1 MNANVHFSIKYDG
14 PALANHQ
21 MDVRELAPAL
31 IALSSLLEEANR
43 SLFPDSAEVRVHV
56 HGTFKSG
63 SFGIDLVA
71 LQSIK
76 DQIVSIFSGPEAS
89 AAANLL
95 EILGAIGFLGGG
107 SAGVIGVIRWL
118 KGKKPSSIRFDGDKT
133 IFEMHTTEFLETFEA
148 DLATGKLYKS
158 RVIRQSLARVVKP
171 LENEGIDFFASSH
184 AGITE
189 AVITKEEAEYFAV
202 AASNADVVSDVV
214 SEGTLLQIES
224 AVFKDGNKW
233 RFSDGTNA
241 FFAEIADEN
250 FRARI
255 ASGDERFGK
264 GDVLVVDL
272 RRIQSISD
280 VGLKSEYVIER
291 VREHKAPLQMGLPL
305 LKQ

>member
-43 SLFPDSAEVRVHV
+43 SLFSDSAEVRVHV
-56 HGTFKSG
+56 NGTFKSG
-63 SFGIDLVA
+63 SFEFDLVA

-76 DQIVSIFSGPEAS
+76 DQIVSIFSGPGS
-89 AAANLL
+89 TAAANLFA
-95 EILGAIGFLGGG
+95 ILSGIGLLGSGG
-107 SAGVIGVIRWL
+107 LIGVVKWL
-118 KGKKPSSIRFDGDKT
+118 KGRKPSSIRFDGDKT
-133 IFEMHTTEFLETFEA
+133 VFEIQAAEIIETFEA
-148 DLATGKLYKS
+148 DLATGKLYQS
-158 RVIRQSLARVVKP
+158 RVVRQSLARVVKP
-171 LENEGIDFFASSH
+171 LENEGIDYFAC
-184 AGITE
+184 AQEGVTE
-189 AVITKEEAEYFAV
+189 AVILKEEAEYFAV
-202 AASNADVVSDVV
+202 AASNADIVSDVI

-233 RFSDGTNA
+233 RFSDGTNS

-250 FRARI
+250 FSARI